1 MAIYIFKE
9 SENIEVPGGSK
20 IIQTLYTSFLARS
33 ARPTSCSFTGS
44 ESQGE
49 AGRRGLFKP
58 LLQYLLLFA
67 AVSCD
72 HLSLAFI
79 KH

>member
-1 MAIYIFKE
+1 MNFLPQSGRPASGIY
-9 SENIEVPGGSK
+9 
-20 IIQTLYTSFLARS
+20 
-33 ARPTSCSFTGS
+33 TGS

-67 AVSCD
+67 AFSCD

-79 KH
+79 IH